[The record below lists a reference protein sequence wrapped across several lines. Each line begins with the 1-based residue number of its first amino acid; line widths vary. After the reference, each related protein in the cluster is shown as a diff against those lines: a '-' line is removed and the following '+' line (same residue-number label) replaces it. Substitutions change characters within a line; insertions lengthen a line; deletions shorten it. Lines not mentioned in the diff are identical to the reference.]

1 MEKFLLQL
9 LGTNDYQM
17 VVVGFIFA
25 LFGMG
30 CFYMFS
36 EKKITWDIL
45 LKNLFAIVLV
55 MRFSKM
61 VIDFIPMQNVPKD
74 DLTAYIGVLVGLM
87 CEAIPQFTIKKVNML
102 KKKISKTDQTR

>member
-36 EKKITWDIL
+36 KKKITWDTLI
-45 LKNLFAIVLV
+45 KNLFAIILV

-61 VIDFIPMQNVPKD
+61 VVDYIPMQNVPKD
-74 DLTAYIGVLVGLM
+74 DLMAYIGVLVGLL

-102 KKKISKTDQTR
+102 KKKISKPDQNR